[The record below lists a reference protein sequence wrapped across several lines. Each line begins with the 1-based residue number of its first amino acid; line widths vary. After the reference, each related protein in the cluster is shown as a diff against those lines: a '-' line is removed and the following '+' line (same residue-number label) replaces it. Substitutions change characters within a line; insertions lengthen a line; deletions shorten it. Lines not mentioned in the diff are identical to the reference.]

1 MHLKKFFA
9 TIKSQNKDERRP
21 YTQGQNYNPYTGA
34 PLSGID
40 PPAGYPQKSRIAA
53 GLFGML
59 MGTFGVHNF
68 YLGNTQR
75 GLIQILVATLGAPL
89 TCGLSTVAV
98 WVWSLVEGVQI
109 LEGKIK
115 MDANG
120 IKLKD

>member
-1 MHLKKFFA
+1 M
-9 TIKSQNKDERRP
+9 
-21 YTQGQNYNPYTGA
+21 QGQNYNPYTGA

-75 GLIQILVATLGAPL
+75 GLIQIFGRYARRASHLRSFHR
-89 TCGLSTVAV
+89 CRMGL
-98 WVWSLVEGVQI
+98 EPC
-109 LEGKIK
+109 
-115 MDANG
+115 
-120 IKLKD
+120 

>member
-1 MHLKKFFA
+1 M
-9 TIKSQNKDERRP
+9 
-21 YTQGQNYNPYTGA
+21 QGQNYNPYTGA

-53 GLFGML
+53 GLFGM
-59 MGTFGVHNF
+59 HNF

>member
-1 MHLKKFFA
+1 M
-9 TIKSQNKDERRP
+9 
-21 YTQGQNYNPYTGA
+21 QGQNYNPYTGA

-98 WVWSLVEGVQI
+98 WIWSLVEGVQI
-109 LEGKIK
+109 LKGKIK

>member
-1 MHLKKFFA
+1 M
-9 TIKSQNKDERRP
+9 
-21 YTQGQNYNPYTGA
+21 QGQNYNPYT
-34 PLSGID
+34 
-40 PPAGYPQKSRIAA
+40 
-53 GLFGML
+53 
-59 MGTFGVHNF
+59 
-68 YLGNTQR
+68 
-75 GLIQILVATLGAPL
+75 GAPL

>member
-1 MHLKKFFA
+1 M
-9 TIKSQNKDERRP
+9 
-21 YTQGQNYNPYTGA
+21 QGQNYNPYTGA

-109 LEGKIK
+109 LEGKGNTAQKSRRDTARSDIIRP
-115 MDANG
+115 G
-120 IKLKD
+120 INR

>member
-1 MHLKKFFA
+1 MRGDRICKVKI
-9 TIKSQNKDERRP
+9 TIPTPAHRF
-21 YTQGQNYNPYTGA
+21 
-34 PLSGID
+34 

-59 MGTFGVHNF
+59 IGTFGVHNF

-115 MDANG
+115 MDANC

>member
-1 MHLKKFFA
+1 M
-9 TIKSQNKDERRP
+9 
-21 YTQGQNYNPYTGA
+21 QGQNYNPYTGA

-68 YLGNTQR
+68 YLGNT
-75 GLIQILVATLGAPL
+75 LGAPL

-115 MDANG
+115 MDANV

>member
-1 MHLKKFFA
+1 M
-9 TIKSQNKDERRP
+9 
-21 YTQGQNYNPYTGA
+21 QGQNYNPYTGA

-53 GLFGML
+53 
-59 MGTFGVHNF
+59 
-68 YLGNTQR
+68 

-115 MDANG
+115 MDTNG

>member
-1 MHLKKFFA
+1 M
-9 TIKSQNKDERRP
+9 
-21 YTQGQNYNPYTGA
+21 QGQNYNPYTGA

-89 TCGLSTVAV
+89 SPAVFPQLPCGSGALLRACRS
-98 WVWSLVEGVQI
+98 
-109 LEGKIK
+109 
-115 MDANG
+115 
-120 IKLKD
+120 

>member
-1 MHLKKFFA
+1 MRGDRICKVKI
-9 TIKSQNKDERRP
+9 TIP
-21 YTQGQNYNPYTGA
+21 TPA
-34 PLSGID
+34 

>member
-1 MHLKKFFA
+1 M
-9 TIKSQNKDERRP
+9 
-21 YTQGQNYNPYTGA
+21 QGQNYNPYTGA

-75 GLIQILVATLGAPL
+75 GLIQILVATLGAPP

-115 MDANG
+115 MDANV

>member
-1 MHLKKFFA
+1 MRGDRICKVKI
-9 TIKSQNKDERRP
+9 TIPTPAHRFP
-21 YTQGQNYNPYTGA
+21 A
-34 PLSGID
+34 ID

>member
-1 MHLKKFFA
+1 M
-9 TIKSQNKDERRP
+9 
-21 YTQGQNYNPYTGA
+21 QGQNYNPYTGA

-75 GLIQILVATLGAPL
+75 GLIQILGRYARRASHLRSFHSCRV
-89 TCGLSTVAV
+89 GL
-98 WVWSLVEGVQI
+98 EPC
-109 LEGKIK
+109 
-115 MDANG
+115 
-120 IKLKD
+120 

>member
-1 MHLKKFFA
+1 MRGDRICKVKI
-9 TIKSQNKDERRP
+9 TIPTPAHRF
-21 YTQGQNYNPYTGA
+21 
-34 PLSGID
+34 ID

>member
-1 MHLKKFFA
+1 M
-9 TIKSQNKDERRP
+9 
-21 YTQGQNYNPYTGA
+21 QGQNYNPYTGA

-40 PPAGYPQKSRIAA
+40 PQKSRIAA

-98 WVWSLVEGVQI
+98 WIWSLVEGVQI

>member
-1 MHLKKFFA
+1 M
-9 TIKSQNKDERRP
+9 
-21 YTQGQNYNPYTGA
+21 QGQNYNPYTGA

-40 PPAGYPQKSRIAA
+40 PPA

>member
-1 MHLKKFFA
+1 M
-9 TIKSQNKDERRP
+9 
-21 YTQGQNYNPYTGA
+21 QGQNYNPYTGA
-34 PLSGID
+34 PHSGKD
-40 PPAGYPQKSRIAA
+40 PPAGNPQKSRIAA

>member
-1 MHLKKFFA
+1 M
-9 TIKSQNKDERRP
+9 
-21 YTQGQNYNPYTGA
+21 QGQNYNPYTGA

-75 GLIQILVATLGAPL
+75 GLIHDFGRYARRASHLRSFHSCRV
-89 TCGLSTVAV
+89 GL
-98 WVWSLVEGVQI
+98 EPC
-109 LEGKIK
+109 
-115 MDANG
+115 
-120 IKLKD
+120 

>member
-1 MHLKKFFA
+1 M
-9 TIKSQNKDERRP
+9 
-21 YTQGQNYNPYTGA
+21 QGQNYNPYTGA

-75 GLIQILVATLGAPL
+75 GSESRFWVATLGAPL
-89 TCGLSTVAV
+89 TCGLSTVGRVV
-98 WVWSLVEGVQI
+98 WTLLRACRS
-109 LEGKIK
+109 
-115 MDANG
+115 
-120 IKLKD
+120 

>member
-1 MHLKKFFA
+1 M
-9 TIKSQNKDERRP
+9 
-21 YTQGQNYNPYTGA
+21 QGQNYNPYTGA

-40 PPAGYPQKSRIAA
+40 PPAGYPQKPYRSRTVRHADGHIRR
-53 GLFGML
+53 
-59 MGTFGVHNF
+59 TQF

>member
-1 MHLKKFFA
+1 M
-9 TIKSQNKDERRP
+9 
-21 YTQGQNYNPYTGA
+21 QGQNYNPYTGA

-75 GLIQILVATLGAPL
+75 GLIQILYARRASHLRSFHSCRV
-89 TCGLSTVAV
+89 GL
-98 WVWSLVEGVQI
+98 EPC
-109 LEGKIK
+109 
-115 MDANG
+115 
-120 IKLKD
+120 

>member
-1 MHLKKFFA
+1 M
-9 TIKSQNKDERRP
+9 
-21 YTQGQNYNPYTGA
+21 QGQNYNPYTGA
-34 PLSGID
+34 PLFGID

-53 GLFGML
+53 
-59 MGTFGVHNF
+59 
-68 YLGNTQR
+68 

>member
-1 MHLKKFFA
+1 M
-9 TIKSQNKDERRP
+9 
-21 YTQGQNYNPYTGA
+21 QGQNYNPYTGA

-59 MGTFGVHNF
+59 IGTFGMLIGTFGVHNF

>member
-1 MHLKKFFA
+1 M
-9 TIKSQNKDERRP
+9 
-21 YTQGQNYNPYTGA
+21 QGQNYNPYTGA
-34 PLSGID
+34 PLSDIRS
-40 PPAGYPQKSRIAA
+40 ARRLSAKSRIAA

-89 TCGLSTVAV
+89 TCGLSTIAV

>member
-1 MHLKKFFA
+1 M
-9 TIKSQNKDERRP
+9 
-21 YTQGQNYNPYTGA
+21 QGQNYNPYTGA

-75 GLIQILVATLGAPL
+75 GLIQILDRYARRASHLRSFHSCRV
-89 TCGLSTVAV
+89 GL
-98 WVWSLVEGVQI
+98 EPC
-109 LEGKIK
+109 
-115 MDANG
+115 
-120 IKLKD
+120 

>member
-1 MHLKKFFA
+1 
-9 TIKSQNKDERRP
+9 
-21 YTQGQNYNPYTGA
+21 
-34 PLSGID
+34 
-40 PPAGYPQKSRIAA
+40 
-53 GLFGML
+53 ML

-89 TCGLSTVAV
+89 ARGLSTVAV

>member
-1 MHLKKFFA
+1 M
-9 TIKSQNKDERRP
+9 
-21 YTQGQNYNPYTGA
+21 QGQNYNPYTGA

-75 GLIQILVATLGAPL
+75 GLIQILVATLGRASHL
-89 TCGLSTVAV
+89 RSFHSCRVGL
-98 WVWSLVEGVQI
+98 EPC
-109 LEGKIK
+109 
-115 MDANG
+115 
-120 IKLKD
+120 